1 MALSRSWAM
10 AGAGS
15 KDPLH
20 EPVEDRV
27 EDAEVG
33 GQDRDEDQGHGGS
46 LDQRLAIRPLH
57 ALELGP
63 AGDEE
68 ADHRAARAL
77 DLLLARL
84 TPALLL
90 LGALS
95 PLALLAP
102 ASAAAELV
110 LCLGGA
116 ADVGPRRRRRLRS
129 LRGDV
134 RAVARR
140 LLQPLQ
146 IRPVLGQ
153 LGLGHIGRLRD
164 LGPALRL
171 ALGRRGASLARLLG
185 FTSTALGLPLC
196 SRLRHG
202 TGLAGLFVRR
212 VAPTPAAVLAQL
224 DPVGRVT
231 PRLVGL
237 VVAPFALFASESHGD
252 SHFSA

>member
-102 ASAAAELV
+102 ANAAAELV
-110 LCLGGA
+110 L
-116 ADVGPRRRRRLRS
+116 R
-129 LRGDV
+129 
-134 RAVARR
+134 
-140 LLQPLQ
+140 
-146 IRPVLGQ
+146 
-153 LGLGHIGRLRD
+153 LGHIGRLRD